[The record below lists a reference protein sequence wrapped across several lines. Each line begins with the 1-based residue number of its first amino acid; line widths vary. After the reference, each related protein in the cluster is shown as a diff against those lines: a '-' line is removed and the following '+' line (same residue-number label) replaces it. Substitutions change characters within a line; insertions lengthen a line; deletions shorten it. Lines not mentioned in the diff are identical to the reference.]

1 MNELI
6 VEHTALASR
15 VATKMARRAP
25 QAMRDDL
32 VSAGFVGL
40 TEAARRWDGVSP
52 FVPFALQR
60 IRGAVLDEMR
70 RGDMMPRRVRSTAR
84 KVAATIKSL
93 EGGATEEAI
102 AAKLGVTVAEYQTNL
117 AKLVAMKVDSLDA
130 DDAAPLMSE
139 DDNAEQQVARRE
151 QIARVRAA
159 IEKLDKRDATLL
171 GLRFIEEMTC
181 EEVGL
186 TLQLSAARVCQLLKR
201 AVERLRALLVD
212 ECLDYAA

>member
-6 VEHTALASR
+6 VEHTALATR
-15 VATKMARRAP
+15 VASKMARRAP

-130 DDAAPLMSE
+130 DDAAPLLSE
-139 DDNAEQQVARRE
+139 DESAEQQVARRE

-159 IEKLDKRDATLL
+159 IDKLDKRDATLL